1 MLRVAANVFLV
12 SGLSLLA
19 VYGVSEVQRQAG
31 AALAV
36 AAWTEDRAENV
47 PQAAAPRAGSAEA
60 LLRIP
65 RLRVEI
71 PVFEGTAKW
80 ALNLGAG
87 RIEGS
92 GPLGGSGNAA
102 LASHRDGFFRCLK
115 DVRLG
120 DELVLELRDGPQ
132 TYVVDEIRIV
142 EPEKVDVLADRGTP
156 SLTLVTCYPFR
167 FTGAAPRRYI
177 VHASHE
183 AAR

>member
-1 MLRVAANVFLV
+1 MLRLAGNVLMVA
-12 SGLSLLA
+12 GISLLA
-19 VYGVSEVQRQAG
+19 FYSVSEARREAG
-31 AALAV
+31 AAAAA
-36 AAWTEDRAENV
+36 AAWTEDHAPAI
-47 PQAAAPRAGSAEA
+47 PQAAAPRAGDAEA

-65 RLRVEI
+65 RLQVEV
-71 PVFEGTAKW
+71 PVFEGTAEA

-92 GPLGGSGNAA
+92 GPLGGSGNAG

-120 DELVLELRDGPQ
+120 DELVLELRDGAQ
-132 TYVVDEIRIV
+132 RYIVDQIRTV
-142 EPEKVDVLADRGTP
+142 KPEQVDVLADRGTP

-167 FTGAAPRRYI
+167 FAGAAPSRYI
-177 VHASHE
+177 IHASYE